1 MLAAG
6 VCLSLIAQIAEQ
18 IDYLRFMPPR
28 TPENSRRWW
37 RAVILAG
44 PGWVIFG
51 AIKQVIGLF
60 LAVYIIAN
68 VAGGAAVANQPV
80 HQFLEIYRTSCRRRS
95 RWVSPS
101 SWS

>member
-6 VCLSLIAQIAEQ
+6 VCLSLMAQIAEQ

-28 TPENSRRWW
+28 PAANSRSWW

-51 AIKQVIGLF
+51 AIKQIVGLF
-60 LAVYIIAN
+60 IAVYIIASLDPEPRPPPTSRCTSSS
-68 VAGGAAVANQPV
+68 AS
-80 HQFLEIYRTSCRRRS
+80 TSSSCRAG
-95 RWVSPS
+95 PP
-101 SWS
+101 